1 MGVQT
6 HLSKEYFQKTRD
18 MQKFL
23 FLAVGISVL
32 HIGFGMSIELSRAHR
47 LLYGSPDDHY
57 ANWFLSKQNYFI
69 MTRALR
75 VRDEIRALN

>member
-1 MGVQT
+1 MSQKMGVQT

-47 LLYGSPDDHY
+47 LLYGNPD
-57 ANWFLSKQNYFI
+57 ANWFLSKQNFF
-69 MTRALR
+69 TR
-75 VRDEIRALN
+75 VRNEIRALN